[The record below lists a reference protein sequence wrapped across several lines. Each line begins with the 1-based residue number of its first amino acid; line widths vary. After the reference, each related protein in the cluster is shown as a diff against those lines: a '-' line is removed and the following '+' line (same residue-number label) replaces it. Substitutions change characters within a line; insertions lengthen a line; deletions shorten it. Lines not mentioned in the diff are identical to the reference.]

1 MRFENVA
8 IYSVAQVDAT
18 ERVSSAE
25 LEARLAPTLERLR
38 LPRGL
43 LEALTGIKARRMWP
57 ASVQPSDAA
66 TLAADRAIAAAGVDR
81 KRIGVLVSTSVCRDY
96 VEPSTACLVHGKL
109 ALAPDCL
116 NFDVGNACLGF
127 LNGMDIVGNMIER
140 GQIELGLVV
149 DGENSRHVVDAT
161 LERLRNEAV
170 DQPGFWANFATLTL
184 GSAGA
189 AIVLGRADAPD
200 SPGHRYLGGVTVA
213 ATEHRDLCHGQVD
226 HMHTNS
232 ADLLT
237 CGLELAERTWA
248 TAQAKLGW
256 RSAQLDEYVVH
267 QVSKAHTDKLRARL
281 GIAEA
286 KLLATYPEYGNVGPA
301 GIPLVLAKA
310 AELGRLRPGARVALL
325 GIGSGLNCS
334 MAEVAWECRFRAI
347 STPSPSAG
355 SSSSPTCA
363 CITSTRARATP
374 RRS

>member
-8 IYSVAQVDAT
+8 IYSVAHVDAT
-18 ERVSSAE
+18 HRVSSAE
-25 LEARLAPTLERLR
+25 LEARLEPTLKRLR
-38 LPRGL
+38 VPKGL
-43 LEALTGIKARRMWP
+43 LEGLTGIKARRMWD
-57 ASVQPSDAA
+57 ASVLPSDAA
-66 TLAADRAIAAAGVDR
+66 ALAGARALAQAGIDRSRVGIL
-81 KRIGVLVSTSVCRDY
+81 ISTSVCRDY

-109 ALAPDCL
+109 ELGPGCL

-149 DGENSRHVVDAT
+149 DGENSRFVVDKT
-161 LERLRNEAV
+161 IERLAREDV
-170 DQPGFWANFATLTL
+170 DQAGFWANFATLTL

-189 AIVLGRADAPD
+189 AMVLGRADALPHA
-200 SPGHRYLGGVTVA
+200 HRYLGGVTLA
-213 ATEHRDLCHGQVD
+213 ATEHRDLCRGQVD
-226 HMHTNS
+226 HMETNS

-248 TAQAKLGW
+248 CAQTELGW
-256 RSAQLDEYVVH
+256 QPERLDEVVVH

-281 GIAEA
+281 GIDEA

-310 AELGRLRPGARVALL
+310 AELGRLRAGARVALL

-334 MAEVAWECRFRAI
+334 MAEVVW
-347 STPSPSAG
+347 
-355 SSSSPTCA
+355 
-363 CITSTRARATP
+363 
-374 RRS
+374 